1 MKRVLLTGGTGF
13 IGRQTVDPLLAR
25 GFDVHLAV
33 LPSEVAATTS
43 PAGTTIHA
51 CDLFDPDGV
60 RKVMRAVC
68 PSHLLHLA
76 WYVVHGQFWTSPEN
90 HRWVQVS
97 LDLLR
102 SFAQG
107 GGRRAVMAGTCAE
120 YDWSQGT
127 CRENI
132 TPLAP
137 RSLYGQ
143 CKMAIHQSAEE
154 FAQGAAVSLAWGRI
168 FFLYG
173 PGEASARLVPS
184 IILPLLAGQRATC
197 RQGSH
202 VRDLLHV
209 SDVAAA
215 FVALLDSDV
224 RGAVNI
230 ASGCPASLGQ
240 VAETIARIL
249 EKSRMLDVQEA
260 QPLPDN
266 PIAITADTRRL
277 NEEVGWRSA
286 LSLEQGLRQTIDWW
300 KGQ

>member
-13 IGRQTVDPLLAR
+13 VGRQTVDAFLVR
-25 GFDVHLAV
+25 GFDVHMAV
-33 LPSEVAATTS
+33 LPGEVATVAA

-60 RKVMRAVC
+60 RSVMRAVC

-76 WYVVHGQFWTSPEN
+76 WYVVHGKFWTSPEN
-90 HRWVQVS
+90 HRWTQAS

-102 SFAQG
+102 AFAKG
-107 GGRRAVMAGTCAE
+107 GGQRAVMAGTCAE
-120 YDWSQGT
+120 YDWSQGM
-127 CRENI
+127 CREDV

-137 RSLYGQ
+137 RTLYAE
-143 CKMAIHQSAEE
+143 CKTALHQSVEE
-154 FAQGAAVSLAWGRI
+154 FTQIASVSTAWGRI

-173 PGEASARLVPS
+173 PGEAPARMVPS
-184 IILPLLAGQRATC
+184 IILPLLKGQRAAC
-197 RQGSH
+197 RSGSH

-209 SDVAAA
+209 SDVAGA

-224 RGAVNI
+224 CGAVNI
-230 ASGCPASLGQ
+230 ASGRPTTLGQ

-249 EKSRMLDVQEA
+249 EKRQMLDVQES
-260 QPLPDN
+260 QPQPDN
-266 PIAITADTRRL
+266 PATITADTRRL
-277 NEEVGWRSA
+277 NEQVGWRPA
-286 LSLEQGLRQTIDWW
+286 LSLEQGLQQTIDWW